1 MSTNKFYSTSF
12 ALTKLKHAITT
23 GKSGQKLLIIPIDDN
38 YLELKESQ
46 NGTAVYMQT
55 DVCVK
60 IEKDANENW
69 GFVKQ
74 KLPSEVYK
82 SLGKEKSKEVGDAL
96 PFLANLKIFERVN
109 NDINVIDAEVL
120 TSEEVEELPF

>member
-1 MSTNKFYSTSF
+1 MSTNKFYATSF

-23 GKSGQKLLIIPIDDN
+23 AKSGQKCLVIPIDDN
-38 YLELKESQ
+38 YLELVTNE

-60 IEKDANENW
+60 PEEDTNKNW

-74 KLPSEVYK
+74 KLPSK
-82 SLGKEKSKEVGDAL
+82 IWKEFGSEKAKAIKL
-96 PFLANLKIFERVN
+96 PFLANLKVFGKVEE
-109 NDINVIDAEVL
+109 INVVEAEVMGIKDDGL
-120 TSEEVEELPF
+120 DF

>member
-23 GKSGQKLLIIPIDDN
+23 AKSGQKCLVIPIDDN
-38 YLELKESQ
+38 YLELVTNE

-60 IEKDANENW
+60 PEKDTNDNW

-74 KLPSEVYK
+74 KLPSKIYK
-82 SLGKEKSKEVGDAL
+82 EFGVEKSKTIEL
-96 PFLANLKIFERVN
+96 PFLANLKVFGKVEE
-109 NDINVIDAEVL
+109 INVVNAEIVDDGL
-120 TSEEVEELPF
+120 DF

>member
-23 GKSGQKLLIIPIDDN
+23 TKSGQKCLVIPIDDN
-38 YLELKESQ
+38 YLELVTNE

-60 IEKDANENW
+60 PEKDTNDNW

-74 KLPSEVYK
+74 KLPSKIYK
-82 SLGKEKSKEVGDAL
+82 EFGAEKSKTIEL
-96 PFLANLKIFERVN
+96 PFLANLKVFGKVEE
-109 NDINVIDAEVL
+109 INVVNAEINDDGL
-120 TSEEVEELPF
+120 DF

>member
-12 ALTKLKHAITT
+12 ALTRLKHAITT
-23 GKSGQKLLIIPIDDN
+23 TKSGQKCLVIPIDDN
-38 YLELKESQ
+38 YLELVTNE

-60 IEKDANENW
+60 PEKDTNDNW

-74 KLPSEVYK
+74 KLPSKIYK
-82 SLGKEKSKEVGDAL
+82 ELGAEKSKTIEL
-96 PFLANLKIFERVN
+96 PFLANLKVFGKAEE
-109 NDINVIDAEVL
+109 INVVDAEIVDDGL
-120 TSEEVEELPF
+120 DF

>member
-1 MSTNKFYSTSF
+1 MSTNKFFATSF

-23 GKSGQKLLIIPIDDN
+23 AKSGQKCLVIPIDNN
-38 YLELKESQ
+38 YLELIENE

-60 IEKDANENW
+60 TEEDTNKNW

-74 KLPSEVYK
+74 KLPSKIYK
-82 SLGKEKSKEVGDAL
+82 EFGAEKSKTIDL
-96 PFLANLKIFERVN
+96 PFLANLKVFAKATEE
-109 NDINVIDAEVL
+109 INVVEAEIVDDDL
-120 TSEEVEELPF
+120 LF

>member
-23 GKSGQKLLIIPIDDN
+23 TKSGQKCLVIPIDDN
-38 YLELKESQ
+38 YLELVTNE

-60 IEKDANENW
+60 PEKDTNDNW

-74 KLPSEVYK
+74 KLPSKIWKEF
-82 SLGKEKSKEVGDAL
+82 GAEKSKTIEL
-96 PFLANLKIFERVN
+96 PFLANLKVFGKAEE
-109 NDINVIDAEVL
+109 INVVDAEIVDDGL
-120 TSEEVEELPF
+120 DF

>member
-1 MSTNKFYSTSF
+1 MSTNKFYATSF

-23 GKSGQKLLIIPIDDN
+23 AKSGQKCLVIPIDDN
-38 YLELKESQ
+38 YLELVTND

-60 IEKDANENW
+60 PEEDTNKNW

-74 KLPSEVYK
+74 KLPSKIWKE
-82 SLGKEKSKEVGDAL
+82 LGSEKAKAIEL
-96 PFLANLKIFERVN
+96 PFLANLKVFGKVEE
-109 NDINVIDAEVL
+109 INVVAAEVL
-120 TSEEVEELPF
+120 GVEDDLPF

>member
-1 MSTNKFYSTSF
+1 MSTNKFFATSF

-23 GKSGQKLLIIPIDDN
+23 AKSGQKCLIIPITDN
-38 YLELKESQ
+38 YLELIENE

-60 IEKDANENW
+60 QEKDVNDNW

-74 KLPSEVYK
+74 KLPSKIYK
-82 SLGKEKSKEVGDAL
+82 ELGAEKSKSIEL
-96 PFLANLKIFERVN
+96 PFLANLKIFGKVDE
-109 NDINVIDAEVL
+109 INVIQAEVL
-120 TSEEVEELPF
+120 NQSEVDDLPF